1 MKDRKK
7 ALKISLGLI
16 YKEREL
22 LFAILDNRE
31 GVLAWDFSYLGLL
44 KLEVSLLLEIRIILY
59 KA

>member
-1 MKDRKK
+1 M
-7 ALKISLGLI
+7 KISLRLI

-44 KLEVSLLLEIRIILY
+44 KLEVSLLLEVRTIPY
-59 KA
+59 EA